1 MAHVEQLAGV
11 AAFVEAAR
19 TGSFTAAAQNLGI
32 TKSAVGKSVARLEER
47 LGAKL
52 FYRTTR
58 HLSLTPDGS
67 AYFASC
73 AHALDEIGDAERALT
88 SKHGKPT
95 GKLRID
101 MPAAFGRRVLLPVLL
116 DIAKAHPALRLVM
129 TFTDRI
135 IDPVEE
141 GIDLSVRFGE
151 LRDCSS
157 LVSRRLTEQSLLLC
171 ASPRYLQAHGAPLH
185 PNDLQSHDCIVGYRR
200 GTIWFFVDERG
211 ETMRVTPPATHE
223 IGDGDAIV
231 AATIAGCGLSQMP
244 ASLVRKQIAKGAI
257 VPLLT
262 GYSKAKVEIHV
273 IWPRTRHLVPK
284 VRAVVDELVAKA
296 DAGALD

>member
-19 TGSFTAAAQNLGI
+19 TGSFTTAAQNLRI

-58 HLSLTPDGS
+58 HLSLTPDGA

-73 AHALDEIGDAERALT
+73 AHALEEIVDAERALT

-101 MPAAFGRRVLLPVLL
+101 MPGAFGRRVLLPLLL

-157 LVSRRLTEQSLLLC
+157 LVSRRLTEQSSC
-171 ASPRYLQAHGAPLH
+171 SAPRRVIFRLMALRCIRTTCSRMTVLSDTEEGRSGPLST
-185 PNDLQSHDCIVGYRR
+185 NGGRR
-200 GTIWFFVDERG
+200 CV
-211 ETMRVTPPATHE
+211 
-223 IGDGDAIV
+223 
-231 AATIAGCGLSQMP
+231 
-244 ASLVRKQIAKGAI
+244 
-257 VPLLT
+257 
-262 GYSKAKVEIHV
+262 
-273 IWPRTRHLVPK
+273 
-284 VRAVVDELVAKA
+284 
-296 DAGALD
+296 

>member
-1 MAHVEQLAGV
+1 MAHGEQLAGV

-19 TGSFTAAAQNLGI
+19 TGSFTTAAQNLGI

-58 HLSLTPDGS
+58 HLSLTPDGE

-101 MPAAFGRRVLLPVLL
+101 MPAAFGRLVLLPLLL
-116 DIAKAHPALRLVM
+116 DIAKAYPALRLVM

-135 IDPVEE
+135 VDPVEE
-141 GIDLSVRFGE
+141 GIDLSIRFGE

-157 LVSRRLTEQSLLLC
+157 LISRRLTEQDLLLC
-171 ASPRYLQAHGAPLH
+171 ASPRYLQAHGTPMH
-185 PNDLQSHDCIVGYRR
+185 PDDVQLHDCIVGYRR
-200 GTIWFFVDERG
+200 GTIWSFVDERG
-211 ETMRVTPPATHE
+211 EEMRVTPPATHE
-223 IGDGDAIV
+223 VGDGDAII

-244 ASLVRKQIAKGAI
+244 ASLVRKPIAEGTI

-262 GYSKAKVEIHV
+262 GYSKAKVEIHAV
-273 IWPRTRHLVPK
+273 WPRTRHLVPK
-284 VRAVVDELVAKA
+284 VRAVVDELIAKS

>member
-19 TGSFTAAAQNLGI
+19 TGSFTTAAQNLRI

-58 HLSLTPDGS
+58 HLSLTPDGA

-73 AHALDEIGDAERALT
+73 AHALEEIVDAERALT

-101 MPAAFGRRVLLPVLL
+101 MPGAFGRRVLLPLLL

-141 GIDLSVRFGE
+141 GIDLRSG
-151 LRDCSS
+151 LRTAG
-157 LVSRRLTEQSLLLC
+157 LRQPRLTTINGTESPALRLAAFPRLMALA
-171 ASPRYLQAHGAPLH
+171 AS
-185 PNDLQSHDCIVGYRR
+185 DD
-200 GTIWFFVDERG
+200 
-211 ETMRVTPPATHE
+211 
-223 IGDGDAIV
+223 
-231 AATIAGCGLSQMP
+231 
-244 ASLVRKQIAKGAI
+244 
-257 VPLLT
+257 
-262 GYSKAKVEIHV
+262 
-273 IWPRTRHLVPK
+273 
-284 VRAVVDELVAKA
+284 VRA
-296 DAGALD
+296 